1 MEVFGS
7 ATVAEADP
15 KMIDRLNSGA
25 GATLE
30 VGSMAAGPDLPAQ
43 LMPRRLNRHTFWCG
57 QSGSGKTY
65 ALGVLLEEV
74 LLHTELPLII
84 FDPNGD
90 FVRLADLRKD
100 AQPQRA
106 DEVRQRDIRVLRPR
120 SQPGDDLRVRFT
132 SLELTA
138 KAAMMRLDPVDRSWR
153 VQHAASFRGTVQ
165 PAAPR
170 SAPTH
175 AQRIG

>member
-1 MEVFGS
+1 
-7 ATVAEADP
+7 
-15 KMIDRLNSGA
+15 MIDSLNSGA

-30 VGSMAAGPDLPAQ
+30 IGSMAAGPDLPAQ

-90 FVRLADLRKD
+90 FVRI
-100 AQPQRA
+100 QPHHSSLG
-106 DEVRQRDIRVLRPR
+106 RQ
-120 SQPGDDLRVRFT
+120 
-132 SLELTA
+132 LETQLCGC
-138 KAAMMRLDPVDRSWR
+138 
-153 VQHAASFRGTVQ
+153 ASG
-165 PAAPR
+165 
-170 SAPTH
+170 
-175 AQRIG
+175 